1 MCSLDNY
8 CIFVQIKYIMKNS
21 NRLLAL
27 DVLRGITIAG
37 MITVNNP
44 GSWSHIYA
52 PLRHADWNGCTPTDL
67 VFPFFM
73 FVMGVAMYISWNKT
87 DFRFTWY
94 ALGKLAYRG
103 GLLILIGWAIACYG
117 IVLRNLVQGAEWSEI
132 GYKIVHNLRF
142 MGVLPR
148 LGIVGFF
155 AGLLLLTF
163 KPKNLWWIISVL
175 LILYSVIIA
184 VTDSFSLSA
193 DNIIA
198 RIDVALLGENHMYH
212 KDGIAFDPEG
222 LLSTIPCIAHCL
234 LGVLAGKLIMTT
246 TDKWKKLNNLF
257 IFGTSILLIGFLLDY
272 AFPINKNLWS
282 ISYVL
287 VTCGLASL
295 VLALLIWIIDI
306 CDKRRWAVFF
316 ESFGANPLFIF
327 VLSGLLVITLGSIRF
342 SFREEQYS
350 VWSFWYRVCMQP
362 LFGDKGGSLVCALSL
377 VGVMWLIGH
386 PLYRKKI
393 YIKI

>member
-1 MCSLDNY
+1 
-8 CIFVQIKYIMKNS
+8 MKNS

-37 MITVNNP
+37 MIMVNNP

-52 PLRHADWNGCTPTDL
+52 PLKHAPWDGCTPTDL

-73 FVMGVAMYISWNKT
+73 FVMGVAMYISWSKT
-87 DFRFTWY
+87 DFSFTWR
-94 ALGKLAYRG
+94 AVGRLAYRG
-103 GLLILIGWAIACYG
+103 ALLILIGWAIACYG
-117 IVLRNLVQGAEWSEI
+117 IVLRNLVADASWGDIWDRL
-132 GYKIVHNLRF
+132 VHHLRF

-148 LGIVGFF
+148 LGIVSFF
-155 AGLLLLTF
+155 AGLLLLIL
-163 KPKNLWWIISVL
+163 KPKNLWWAVIAL
-175 LILYSVIIA
+175 LVIYCVIIGI
-184 VTDSFSLSA
+184 TDSFTLSA
-193 DNIIA
+193 DNIVA

-234 LGVLAGKLIMTT
+234 MGAIAGMLIMNTG
-246 TDKWKKLNNLF
+246 DKWKKVNNLF
-257 IFGTSILLIGFLLDY
+257 IFGSIILLAGFLSDY
-272 AFPINKNLWS
+272 AFPINKSLWS
-282 ISYVL
+282 ASYVL

-295 VLALLIWIIDI
+295 LLALLIWIIDI
-306 CDKRRWAVFF
+306 CGKHSWAMFF

-327 VLSGLLVITLGSIRF
+327 VLSGLIVITLGCIRF
-342 SFREEQYS
+342 SFDGEQYS

-362 LFGDKGGSLVCALSL
+362 LFGDKGGSLACALSL